1 MDSRLA
7 AIAVTRSLYLSSA
20 NAPVPCLSSTSTVLM
35 ERERLKMI
43 HSMTG
48 FGRRQA
54 PWQDG
59 SVTVEMRSVN
69 HRFLEITCRLPRSL
83 SQMEDAFKKAVQ
95 QRCTRGRVDITV
107 TVQTG
112 KGRAGSVNLDQALA
126 KQYHGAFLTLKKS
139 LKLSGSVDLALMAGL
154 RDVVSVSDQPTED
167 PKLGKLVQ
175 QLMTKALTD
184 LEGMRVS
191 EGKALTEDMRARI
204 QTIRGHRD
212 LVAARTP
219 LLAQEA
225 FDRMKTRVEKLLGS
239 EIPDLPRLYQELA
252 VYADRG
258 DITEEIVR
266 LNSHMLQFEQT
277 LTRTES
283 VGKTLDF
290 LLQEI
295 GREVNTIG
303 SKANDADIAGHVVHM
318 KAELERIREQVQN
331 VE

>member
-1 MDSRLA
+1 
-7 AIAVTRSLYLSSA
+7 
-20 NAPVPCLSSTSTVLM
+20 
-35 ERERLKMI
+35 MI

-69 HRFLEITCRLPRSL
+69 HRFLEIACRLPRPL
-83 SQMEDAFKKAVQ
+83 SHLEDLFKKSIQ
-95 QRCTRGRVDITV
+95 QRCNRGRIDVTV
-107 TVQTG
+107 TLQGG
-112 KGRAGSVNLDQALA
+112 KSRVGSVNLDQLLA
-126 KQYHGAFLTLKKS
+126 KQYHQALRTLKKS
-139 LKLSGSVDLALMAGL
+139 LKLSGSIDLALMAGL
-154 RDVVSVSDQPTED
+154 RDVVSVSDQPAED
-167 PKLGKLVQ
+167 PKLAKIVQ
-175 QLMTKALTD
+175 EIAAQALTD
-184 LEGMRVS
+184 LDAMRTREGKVLAGDMRV
-191 EGKALTEDMRARI
+191 RI
-204 QTIRGHRD
+204 LTIREHKN
-212 LVAARTP
+212 LVAVRTP

-225 FDRMKTRVEKLLGS
+225 FDRMKIRVEKLLGS
-239 EIPDLPRLYQELA
+239 EIPDSPRLYQELA
-252 VYADRG
+252 VFADRG

-266 LNSHMLQFEQT
+266 LDSHMIQFEET
-277 LTRTES
+277 LNRAES

-303 SKANDADIAGHVVHM
+303 SKANDAEIAGHVVQM